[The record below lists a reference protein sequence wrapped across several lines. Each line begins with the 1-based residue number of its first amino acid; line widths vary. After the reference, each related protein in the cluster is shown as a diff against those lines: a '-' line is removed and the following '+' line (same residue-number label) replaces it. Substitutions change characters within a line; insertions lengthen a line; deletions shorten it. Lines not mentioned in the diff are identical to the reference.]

1 MPRPNVSVT
10 VLDESLVVPTSEDT
24 STTLGAMVSVSGLS
38 LFGTTA
44 EQTQGYYLVND
55 IPNWFSRLQTFTRN
69 ENALTATESGVT
81 FIAGYLATN
90 GATAWTNEW
99 YSVYNF
105 LQYGAPCYVGFNNDA
120 SGLSG
125 FFSLDVDVIFE
136 GVTAG
141 RAQTSAFFN
150 HRVSREAPA
159 FGVFSVINEEI
170 SDANLDST
178 DLGNPTLPIT
188 LSSPEFG
195 CLVYGQ
201 KKQLNVAGT
210 SANTTL
216 ITTTFAADVAG
227 CLARTD
233 RVAYPWISP
242 AGVRRGQILN
252 VVSLAKN
259 LTETQQDNLYD
270 NNINPIASFVGE
282 GTILFG
288 DKTRASSGSSL
299 TSINIS
305 RLVIYLKRVLGPL
318 GRSILFEQNDSLTR
332 NRFKNAADSILREIQ
347 SQRGVSEYKIICD
360 ESNNTS
366 EIIEAKQF
374 VADVLI
380 KPIPSVNFVR
390 ITITNKDLSDT
401 L

>member
-1 MPRPNVSVT
+1 MARPNVSVRI
-10 VLDESLVVPTSEDT
+10 LDESLVVPTSEET
-24 STTLGAMVSVSGLS
+24 STTIGAMVSVKGLS

-44 EQTQGYYLVND
+44 EGTQGYYLVND
-55 IPNWFSRLQTFTRN
+55 IPNWFSRLQTFTQT
-69 ENALTATESGVT
+69 ENNLGVNDSGVT
-81 FIAGYLATN
+81 FIASYLQTN
-90 GATAWTNEW
+90 GATGWTDEW

-105 LQYGAPCYVGFNNDA
+105 LQYGAPCYVGFNNGA
-120 SGLSG
+120 AGLSG
-125 FFSLDVDVIFE
+125 FYSLDVDVIFE
-136 GVTAG
+136 GVTGG
-141 RAQTSAFFN
+141 REQTLAFFN
-150 HRVSREAPA
+150 HRVSNEAPA
-159 FGVFSVINEEI
+159 FGVFSVTNEEI
-170 SDANLDST
+170 ADANLNAT
-178 DLGNPTLPIT
+178 DLGSPTLPS

-201 KKQLNVAGT
+201 KNQLNVAGT
-210 SANTTL
+210 SANTSL
-216 ITTTFAADVAG
+216 IKTTFAADVAG

-252 VVSLAKN
+252 TVSLVKN

-299 TSINIS
+299 TSINVS

-347 SQRGVSEYKIICD
+347 AQRGVSDYKIICD

-366 EIIEAKQF
+366 EVIEAKQF

-380 KPIPSVNFVR
+380 KPISSINFVK

-401 L
+401 I